1 MIVEESEIEKVIPSR
16 SPDLSTSTVKASI
29 VDQAVAVKKQW
40 RWIVEMLE
48 QRLDRCSKLI
58 KELHTF
64 EEQYSNDLA
73 FIEQGE
79 ELIKEYQPH
88 KGHFLTIR
96 MSKHQV
102 M

>member
-1 MIVEESEIEKVIPSR
+1 M
-16 SPDLSTSTVKASI
+16 
-29 VDQAVAVKKQW
+29 VDQTDAVKKQW
-40 RWIVEMLE
+40 QWIVEMLE
-48 QRLDRCSKLI
+48 QRLDWSNKLI
-58 KELHTF
+58 KDLQTF

-79 ELIKEYQPH
+79 ELINEYQPN
-88 KGHFLTIR
+88 KSRSLTIR

>member
-1 MIVEESEIEKVIPSR
+1 ME
-16 SPDLSTSTVKASI
+16 ASI

-40 RWIVEMLE
+40 EWIVEMLK
-48 QRLDRCSKLI
+48 QRLDQCIKVI
-58 KELHTF
+58 KELQTF

-79 ELIKEYQPH
+79 ELINEYQPH
-88 KGHFLTIR
+88 ESHSLTIR